1 MADTAA
7 TRSRVRGEAS
17 LGDLVSLAVQDAS
30 RLVRA
35 ELDLAKVELR
45 EDGKRLGISGLLIG
59 MAAFAGCLVLML
71 LCFALAYGL
80 NTLGVPL
87 WASFLIVAALCV
99 LLATVAILIVRQ
111 KLQRVTGLSKTR
123 QTVQEDLALL
133 RRDSDGPARL
143 TAGTG

>member
-7 TRSRVRGEAS
+7 TRSRTRGEAS
-17 LGDLVSLAVQDAS
+17 FGDLISLAVQDAS

-35 ELDLAKVELR
+35 EMDLAKVELR
-45 EDGKRLGISGLLIG
+45 EDGKRLGIAGLLIG

-87 WASFLIVAALCV
+87 WAAFLIVAALCV
-99 LLATVAILIVRQ
+99 LLAAVAILIVRQ
-111 KLQRVTGLSKTR
+111 KVQRVSGLSKTR

-133 RRDSDGPARL
+133 RRDDDGPARL

>member
-7 TRSRVRGEAS
+7 TRSRAGSEAS

-35 ELDLAKVELR
+35 EMDLAKVELR
-45 EDGKRLGISGLLIG
+45 EDGKRLGVAGLLLG
-59 MAAFAGCLVLML
+59 MAAFAACLVLML

-80 NTLGVPL
+80 NTAGLPL
-87 WASFLIVAALCV
+87 WAAFLIVAGLCV
-99 LLATVAILIVRQ
+99 LLAALAILIVRQ
-111 KLQRVTGLSKTR
+111 KMQHVTGLSKTR

-133 RRDSDGPARL
+133 RRDDGPSGL
-143 TAGTG
+143 PTGTG

>member
-7 TRSRVRGEAS
+7 TRSRTRGEAS
-17 LGDLVSLAVQDAS
+17 FGDLISLAVQDAS

-35 ELDLAKVELR
+35 EMDLAKVELR
-45 EDGKRLGISGLLIG
+45 EDGKRLGIAGLLIG

-99 LLATVAILIVRQ
+99 LLAAVAILIVRQ
-111 KLQRVTGLSKTR
+111 KVQRVSGLSKTR

-133 RRDSDGPARL
+133 RRDDGPASL
-143 TAGTG
+143 TAGAG

>member
-7 TRSRVRGEAS
+7 TRSRAGSEAS

-35 ELDLAKVELR
+35 EMDLAKVELR
-45 EDGKRLGISGLLIG
+45 EDGKRLGVAGLLLG
-59 MAAFAGCLVLML
+59 MAAFAACLVLML

-80 NTLGVPL
+80 NTAGIPL
-87 WASFLIVAALCV
+87 WAAFLIVAGLCV
-99 LLATVAILIVRQ
+99 LLAALAILIVRQ
-111 KLQRVTGLSKTR
+111 KMQRVTGLSKTR

-133 RRDSDGPARL
+133 RRDDGPAGL
-143 TAGTG
+143 PTGTG

>member
-80 NTLGVPL
+80 NTLGIPL

-99 LLATVAILIVRQ
+99 LLAALAILIVRQ

>member
-1 MADTAA
+1 MADTVAS
-7 TRSRVRGEAS
+7 RSRARGEAS
-17 LGDLVSLAVQDAS
+17 FGDLISLAVQDAS

-35 ELDLAKVELR
+35 EMDLAKVELR
-45 EDGKRLGISGLLIG
+45 EDGKRLGIAGLLIG

-71 LCFALAYGL
+71 LCFSLAYGL
-80 NTLGVPL
+80 NTLGIPL
-87 WASFLIVAALCV
+87 WACFLIVAALCV

-111 KLQRVTGLSKTR
+111 KVQRVSGLSKTR

-133 RRDSDGPARL
+133 RRDDDGPARL

>member
-7 TRSRVRGEAS
+7 TRSRTRGEAS
-17 LGDLVSLAVQDAS
+17 FGDLISLAVQDAS

-35 ELDLAKVELR
+35 EMDLAKVELR
-45 EDGKRLGISGLLIG
+45 EDGKRLGIAGLLIG

-99 LLATVAILIVRQ
+99 LLAAVAILIVRQ
-111 KLQRVTGLSKTR
+111 KVQRVSGLSKTR

-133 RRDSDGPARL
+133 RRDDDGPARL

>member
-7 TRSRVRGEAS
+7 TRSRAGSEAS

-35 ELDLAKVELR
+35 EMDLAKVELR
-45 EDGKRLGISGLLIG
+45 EDGKRLGVAGLLLG
-59 MAAFAGCLVLML
+59 MAAFAACLVLML

-80 NTLGVPL
+80 NTVGVPL
-87 WASFLIVAALCV
+87 WAAFLIVAGLCV
-99 LLATVAILIVRQ
+99 LLAALAILIVRQ
-111 KLQRVTGLSKTR
+111 KMQRVTGLSKTR

-133 RRDSDGPARL
+133 RRDDGPAGL
-143 TAGTG
+143 PTGTG

>member
-7 TRSRVRGEAS
+7 TRSRTRGEAS
-17 LGDLVSLAVQDAS
+17 FGDLISLAVQDAS

-35 ELDLAKVELR
+35 EMDLAKVELR
-45 EDGKRLGISGLLIG
+45 EDGKRLGIAGLLIG

-87 WASFLIVAALCV
+87 WAAFLIVAALCV
-99 LLATVAILIVRQ
+99 LLAAVAILIVRQ
-111 KLQRVTGLSKTR
+111 KVQRVSGLSKTR

-133 RRDSDGPARL
+133 RRDDDSPARL

>member
-7 TRSRVRGEAS
+7 TRSRAGGEAS
-17 LGDLVSLAVQDAS
+17 FGDLISLAVQDAS

-35 ELDLAKVELR
+35 ELNLAKLELQ
-45 EDGKRLGISGLLIG
+45 EDGKRLGLAGLLLV
-59 MAAFAGCLVLML
+59 MVAFAACLVLVL

-87 WASFLIVAALCV
+87 WASFLIVAGICVVLAAL
-99 LLATVAILIVRQ
+99 TILIVRQ
-111 KLQRVTGLSKTR
+111 KVRRISGLTKTR

-133 RRDSDGPARL
+133 RRDDGPAGL